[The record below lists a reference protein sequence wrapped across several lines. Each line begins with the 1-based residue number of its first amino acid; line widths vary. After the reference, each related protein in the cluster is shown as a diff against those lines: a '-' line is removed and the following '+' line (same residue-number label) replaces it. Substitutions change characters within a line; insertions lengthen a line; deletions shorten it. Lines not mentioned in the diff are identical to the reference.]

1 MKICLI
7 GNNLTS
13 LVLACILS
21 KKNFYTEIY
30 SVKSS
35 KTNFKSRT
43 FFKTRTLGITHH
55 NLKYLER
62 YFKNISKKTNS
73 ISEIKVLIK
82 NNKINKKILF
92 KQNSMPL
99 FNMIKYEKLISFFK
113 SKANSNKYI
122 SFKYLKK
129 NSDLVLL
136 TNKKKFQLIINCESS
151 NILTE
156 KFLKKE
162 IYKNYH
168 NKAFTTIIN
177 HTKVINNKAVQI
189 FTEYGPIAFLPLSD
203 KSTSVVFSFEIK
215 KKEKIS
221 ENEILN
227 LIKQFNPSYQILSHE
242 KVGSFNLNLRLPKKY
257 YYKNVLFFGDSI
269 HSIHPLAG
277 QGFNMTIR
285 DIIKFNE
292 ILDQKINLGLSIDK
306 NIYKEFEK
314 NSKSYNSIFSF
325 GIDFI
330 HEFFKFNKSF
340 VPNNISEKIFTFINK
355 NQKLKELGIKF
366 ANQGN
371 LNH

>member
-21 KKNFYTEIY
+21 KKNFHTEIY
-30 SVKSS
+30 SLKSS
-35 KTNFKSRT
+35 KPN
-43 FFKTRTLGITHH
+43 FKTRTLGITDH
-55 NLKYLER
+55 NLKYLTR
-62 YFKNISKKTNS
+62 YFKNISKQTNS

-82 NNKINKKILF
+82 NKKINEKILF
-92 KQNSMPL
+92 QQNSTPL

-113 SKANSNKYI
+113 SKANLNKYI

-136 TNKKKFQLIINCESS
+136 TNKKKFQLIINCERS

-156 KFLKKE
+156 KFLKKK

-189 FTEYGPIAFLPLSD
+189 FTEYGPIAFLPLSN
-203 KSTSVVFSFEIK
+203 KSTSVVFSFEIN

-227 LIKQFNPSYQILSHE
+227 LIKKFNPSYQILSHE
-242 KVGSFNLNLRLPKKY
+242 KFESFNLKLKLPKKY
-257 YYKNVLFFGDSI
+257 YYKNILFFGDSI

-285 DIIKFNE
+285 DIINLNE

-325 GIDFI
+325 GIDFV
-330 HEFFKFNKSF
+330 HEFFKYNKNF
-340 VPNNISEKIFTFINK
+340 VPKNISEKIFSFINK
-355 NQKLKELGIKF
+355 NQKLKEFGIKF

>member
-21 KKNFYTEIY
+21 KKNFHTEIY
-30 SVKSS
+30 SLKSS
-35 KTNFKSRT
+35 KPN
-43 FFKTRTLGITHH
+43 FKTRTLGITNH
-55 NLKYLER
+55 NLKYLAS
-62 YFKNISKKTNS
+62 YFKNISKQTNS
-73 ISEIKVLIK
+73 ISEINVLVRNK
-82 NNKINKKILF
+82 KINEKILF
-92 KQNSMPL
+92 KKNSMPL
-99 FNMIKYEKLISFFK
+99 FSMIKYEKLISFFR
-113 SKANSNKYI
+113 SKANSSKYV

-136 TNKKKFQLIINCESS
+136 TNQKKFQLIINCESS

-156 KFLKKE
+156 KFLKKK

-189 FTEYGPIAFLPLSD
+189 FTEYGPIAFLPLSN
-203 KSTSVVFSFEIK
+203 KSTSVVFSFETK
-215 KKEKIS
+215 KKENIL

-227 LIKQFNPSYQILSHE
+227 LIKQFNPSYKILSHE
-242 KVGSFNLNLRLPKKY
+242 KVESFNLNLKLPKKY

-292 ILDQKINLGLSIDK
+292 ILDQKVNLGLSIDK

-314 NSKSYNSIFSF
+314 KSKSYNSIFSF

-330 HEFFKFNKSF
+330 HEFFKYNNNF
-340 VPNNISEKIFTFINK
+340 VPKNISKKIFTLINN

>member
-21 KKNFYTEIY
+21 KKKFHTEIY
-30 SVKSS
+30 SLKSS
-35 KTNFKSRT
+35 KPN
-43 FFKTRTLGITHH
+43 FKTRSLGITSH
-55 NLKYLER
+55 NLKFLEGF
-62 YFKNISKKTNS
+62 YKNISKKTNS

-82 NNKINKKILF
+82 NNKINEKILF
-92 KQNSMPL
+92 KKNSMPL
-99 FNMIKYEKLISFFK
+99 FNMIKYEKLISLFR
-113 SKANSNKYI
+113 SKANSSKYI

-129 NSDLVLL
+129 NSDFILL
-136 TNKKKFQLIINCESS
+136 ANQKKFRLIINCESS

-162 IYKNYH
+162 IYKNYY
-168 NKAFTTIIN
+168 NKAFSTIIN
-177 HTKVINNKAVQI
+177 HTNVINNKAVQI
-189 FTEYGPIAFLPLSD
+189 FTEYGPIAFLPLSN

-227 LIKQFNPSYQILSHE
+227 LIKKFNPSYKILSHE
-242 KVGSFNLNLRLPKKY
+242 KVESFNLKLKLPKKY

-285 DIIKFNE
+285 DIIKLNE
-292 ILDQKINLGLSIDK
+292 ILDQKINLGLSIDN

-314 NSKSYNSIFSF
+314 KSKSYNSIFSF

-330 HEFFKFNKSF
+330 YEFFKYNKNF
-340 VPNNISEKIFTFINK
+340 IPKNISEKIFTFINK

-371 LNH
+371 LYY